1 MLLNSNYLFADEN
14 IDNQVKKIS
23 EKLRCM
29 TCQNQS
35 IHDSDAEFSK
45 MIKKIIKQKLVEGG
59 REKEI
64 TEFLIKRYG
73 EYIIF
78 EPQFN
83 RKNLFLWIFPFL
95 IFLVSAIFLTLRI
108 NKNQISR

>member
-83 RKNLFLWIFPFL
+83 RKNLFLWIFPFFIL
-95 IFLVSAIFLTLRI
+95 IVSALLLI
-108 NKNQISR
+108 KNIKNTK